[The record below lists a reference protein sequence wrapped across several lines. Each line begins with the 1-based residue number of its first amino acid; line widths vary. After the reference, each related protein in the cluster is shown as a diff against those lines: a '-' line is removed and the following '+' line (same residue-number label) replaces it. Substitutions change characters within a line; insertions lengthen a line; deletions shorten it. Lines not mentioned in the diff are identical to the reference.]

1 MLKMQ
6 FVITMFLV
14 VPLWI
19 RAIKQPLINKDQIF
33 VTSELLISPDF
44 LIGDKLQDGAL
55 YGCLFEFKLVNFLF
69 TVISY

>member
-1 MLKMQ
+1 
-6 FVITMFLV
+6 MFLV

-55 YGCLFEFKLVNFLF
+55 YCCLFEFKLMPIIIVNFLF
-69 TVISY
+69 TFISY

>member
-1 MLKMQ
+1 MLKML

-33 VTSELLISPDF
+33 VTSEL
-44 LIGDKLQDGAL
+44 
-55 YGCLFEFKLVNFLF
+55 
-69 TVISY
+69 